1 MCGRADD
8 SLSSPDNCAWLAGKL
23 GKCIIELSAE
33 AFAPQSLDC
42 FLESGIGPGLKFAIT
57 YVSEIDTIPDQD
69 RREKNCCHDLPFRM
83 LTTALILIR
92 AGGNQSVLF
101 HLTCGRIVNP
111 SGPRRTPLARCSAS
125 QRKSWPCAT
134 AGRAIRL
141 QESTE
146 LGQ

>member
-1 MCGRADD
+1 
-8 SLSSPDNCAWLAGKL
+8 
-23 GKCIIELSAE
+23 
-33 AFAPQSLDC
+33 
-42 FLESGIGPGLKFAIT
+42 
-57 YVSEIDTIPDQD
+57 
-69 RREKNCCHDLPFRM
+69 M

-101 HLTCGRIVNP
+101 HLTCGRIVNF

-125 QRKSWPCAT
+125 SRESRPCAT